1 MNFYDDPRFYRID
14 PQKQKILKQIS
25 EQSKQYSMEQLLPQ
39 IMQIN
44 QELNRRNMNFSKEE
58 TALLMDIIEESL
70 SPAEKAKFNMVKGF
84 LS

>member
-14 PQKQKILKQIS
+14 PRKQKILKQIS

-70 SPAEKAKFNMVKGF
+70 SPAEKTKFNMVKGF